1 MVNQKQR
8 EVTHQIHKPIGVLS
22 IGSTGWRKEV
32 NIVSWN
38 NAAPKLDIREWSADH
53 RKMSRGVGLNGEEVR
68 NLTALLQD
76 IDPVVL
82 GI

>member
-1 MVNQKQR
+1 MLHNNLYDVPTLYDSGGLQDGQSKQR

-38 NAAPKLDIREWSADH
+38 NAAPKLVFVS
-53 RKMSRGVGLNGEEVR
+53 GVRTTENEQGS
-68 NLTALLQD
+68 D
-76 IDPVVL
+76 
-82 GI
+82 